1 MASVLA
7 RIGRTHITVH
17 GFRHTFSD
25 LAAERTGYANHVVE
39 MALAHVV
46 GNKVEAAYCRGDLLD
61 RRRRLMADWVRYCG
75 ANPTELSGKVTA
87 NSTGAMKMVPR
98 RRLSEWLL
106 RPGRGMRPWI
116 DALLKVDRN
125 NDVAPLVS
133 LLRSSSTPL
142 PQDGRRHIADMLERY
157 RLVRKRGG
165 RQTPS
170 YDRSLTEARLIWA
183 RDAIRKERKSGQT
196 LDENIKQQARV
207 HGVSADSLRAFVGG
221 RHGSARRMQKRRSR
235 L

>member
-17 GFRHTFSD
+17 GFRHTFSA

-142 PQDGRRHIADMLERY
+142 PQDGRRHMRICWNVTGWFEKEGATNTI
-157 RLVRKRGG
+157 V
-165 RQTPS
+165 
-170 YDRSLTEARLIWA
+170 RSLINRGEADLGPGCHTQREEIGT
-183 RDAIRKERKSGQT
+183 D
-196 LDENIKQQARV
+196 
-207 HGVSADSLRAFVGG
+207 
-221 RHGSARRMQKRRSR
+221 ARREH
-235 L
+235 